1 VSTLQE
7 APPEA
12 PRRLS
17 LPVATLIGLLAL
29 AAALG
34 VGHLVA
40 GFVGYTA
47 SPFIA
52 VANYV
57 IDHSPTGIVKWAERT
72 LGTWDKPVLK
82 LGLAVVLG
90 AAPFRR
96 QAAPALSAL
105 AIGIVAAL
113 VLWG

>member
-7 APPEA
+7 TPTAAQA

-17 LPVATLIGLLAL
+17 LPVATLVGILAL

-47 SPFIA
+47 
-52 VANYV
+52 
-57 IDHSPTGIVKWAERT
+57 
-72 LGTWDKPVLK
+72 
-82 LGLAVVLG
+82 
-90 AAPFRR
+90 
-96 QAAPALSAL
+96 
-105 AIGIVAAL
+105 
-113 VLWG
+113 